1 MNKRLKVILI
11 IVILAI
17 LITGVIYAVKQINK
31 QKILPTFTS
40 TMEEGDMD
48 TIWVGT
54 FQLVWNEFMD
64 EYVKGNVEFTDG
76 ESQLANEL
84 NKRSFTKEMLNEND
98 YYIEYGLTN
107 KQLQERIVTN
117 VKNKFNLENSNV
129 LKNIEELKFENSL
142 NHYTLYA
149 MLNKKFTFYKPFDLI
164 PYASKFNNGEK
175 EVKYFG
181 IAGTKGLEDNVKVM
195 FYNGNNDF
203 GVTLNTKENEEVILY
218 RTGNRGT
225 FEELYKEML
234 QKEKIYTGSK
244 EFETSDDIKIPYIEL
259 DKDINYNELCNRE
272 IKNCG
277 IYIDKAIQSVKFSLT
292 ENGGNL
298 VSEAINN
305 GTIES
310 AIDFDARK
318 FYFTDTFVLFLKEKD
333 KEKPYFALMVNS
345 DEILK
350 NI

>member
-1 MNKRLKVILI
+1 MNKSLKVILI
-11 IVILAI
+11 IVIIAI

-40 TMEEGDMD
+40 TIEEGDMD

-64 EYVKGNVEFTDG
+64 KYVKGNVEFVDG
-76 ESQLANEL
+76 ESKLAKEL
-84 NKRSFTKEMLNEND
+84 NKKSFTREMLNEKD
-98 YYIEYGLTN
+98 YYIEHGLTN
-107 KQLQERIVTN
+107 KQLKERILTN
-117 VKNKFNLENSNV
+117 VKNKFNIENSVV
-129 LKNIEELKFENSL
+129 LKNIKKLKFENSQ

-149 MLNKKFTFYKPFDLI
+149 MLNKNFTFLKPFDLI
-164 PYASKFNNGEK
+164 PYTSNFNNGEK
-175 EVKYFG
+175 EVNYFG
-181 IAGTKGLEDNVKVM
+181 IKVSKGLEDNIKVM

-218 RTGNRGT
+218 RTENRGT
-225 FEELYKEML
+225 FENLYKEML

-244 EFETSDDIKIPYIEL
+244 EFKKIDEIKIPYIEL
-259 DKDINYNELCNRE
+259 NKDINYNELCNRE
-272 IKNCG
+272 IKNRG

-298 VSEAINN
+298 VSEAINH
-305 GTIES
+305 GMVQS
-310 AIDFDARK
+310 GVDYYARK
-318 FYFTDTFVLFLKEKD
+318 FYFTDTFILFLKEKD

-350 NI
+350 TI